1 MREAI
6 NAALKDAMRSGDKMR
21 TGTLRLINAALKDR
35 DIDARGQGK
44 PPLNDDELLQL
55 LQKMVKQR
63 QESAKIYADAGRDEL
78 AATENLEIGVIQ
90 GFLLRQMDDEEVA
103 AAVDGIVTEIGA
115 EGLRDMGRV
124 MAALKERYV
133 GKMDFGRANGV
144 VKARL
149 SGA

>member
-6 NAALKDAMRSGDKMR
+6 NAALKDAMRSGDRVR
-21 TGTLRLINAALKDR
+21 TGTLRLINAAIKDR
-35 DIDARGQGK
+35 DIEARGNGK
-44 PPLNDDELLQL
+44 PPLGEEEILQL
-55 LQKMVKQR
+55 LQKMIKQR
-63 QESAKIYADAGRDEL
+63 QESAKIYADNGREEL
-78 AATENLEIGVIQ
+78 AATENAEIAVVQ
-90 GFLLRQMDDEEVA
+90 GFLPKQMSDAEVE
-103 AAVDGIVTEIGA
+103 AAVDGVVAEIGA

-149 SGA
+149 SK

>member
-1 MREAI
+1 MRDAI

-35 DIDARGQGK
+35 DIEARGQGK
-44 PPLNDDELLQL
+44 DPLGDEEILQL

-78 AATENLEIGVIQ
+78 AATENGEIGVIQ
-90 GFLLRQMDDEEVA
+90 GFLPRQMDDEEVA
-103 AAVDGIVTEIGA
+103 AAVDKIVAETGA
-115 EGLRDMGRV
+115 AGLRDMGRV

-133 GKMDFGRANGV
+133 GKMDFARANGV
-144 VKARL
+144 VKAKL
-149 SGA
+149 SA